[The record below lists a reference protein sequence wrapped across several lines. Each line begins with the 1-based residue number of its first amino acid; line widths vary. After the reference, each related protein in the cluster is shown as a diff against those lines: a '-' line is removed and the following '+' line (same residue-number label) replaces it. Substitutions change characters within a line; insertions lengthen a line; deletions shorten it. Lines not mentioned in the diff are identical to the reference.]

1 MSYSDELTPQN
12 SLASTLV
19 SMYEMKTPEDDIRAM
34 AMRIWDA
41 VDRHPTFFRDAAAEV
56 ANLPQPPLES
66 AEKTARLA
74 DFREK
79 LNATTAHEG
88 LEAALAARELLQ
100 RLDQEHGGN

>member
-1 MSYSDELTPQN
+1 MSHSDELTPQN

-19 SMYEMKTPEDDIRAM
+19 TMYEMKTPEDDIRAM

-56 ANLPQPPLES
+56 AKLPTMPMES
-66 AEKTARLA
+66 AEKTAA
-74 DFREK
+74 ME
-79 LNATTAHEG
+79 ATRDSLGVTSAHES

-100 RLDQEHGGN
+100 RLDQEHGGQ